1 MTQTAGIRVLI
12 VEDEPSFVEMLQCML
27 ETLAYSVAGVA
38 RNSQEAVEMTQTL
51 RPDIILMDIVL
62 ADDSGIEA
70 ARRIQQICPTP
81 IIVLTAHD
89 EKDLLE
95 QATAAGVA
103 AYLLK
108 PITLRELE
116 NAIMM
121 VLARDNDMRELR
133 RLNAQLQAEIVMRRQ
148 IEEDRARLLAA
159 EREQRLL
166 AEMLTEVALAL
177 TSQTNYEMVLDE
189 ILTQARRIVPFKSA
203 AILRLEGDVLRAVRW
218 QGYGERDAFMANLVL
233 PLRDFPI
240 LAEVVRS
247 QKPYIISNVF
257 QEPQWVLVEE
267 IVWIKS
273 ALFIPICSRQRVL
286 GTLDLDSSRENA
298 FTAADAERLMPLVN
312 AAAIAVENVWL
323 REGLEAEVAAR
334 TAEIVAERDK
344 SEAILRNVG
353 DAIAMLDKNLQIQY
367 VNPAFERLTGYT
379 AEECWGKEIHQ
390 VFKTELPEQHLRAMQ
405 DAYRKGVEWRNE
417 IVIRRKDGRTYEALV
432 VVSPIRGV
440 NGDTVG
446 FVFSHHDISSLK
458 ALTRARD
465 QFITGISHELRTP
478 LSILD
483 LALRKLQHQVP
494 ADMDH
499 SALNVIATQIAHL
512 THFTEDILEMAALD
526 SGKAVS
532 AWKPLL
538 LVPLVT
544 DTVRR
549 YQERVQ
555 AAGLTLTC
563 LPLPAELP
571 VVHGDHSRVAR
582 MLAEIVENALIYTP
596 SGGSIT
602 VGMQTLEHN
611 GRTWLTITVQD
622 TGPGLTP
629 EECERVF
636 ERFFRGR
643 LAESGHVL
651 GAGLGLSIAQEIAHA
666 HGGQITVDSTV
677 GQGATFTIWL
687 PATT

>member
-1 MTQTAGIRVLI
+1 MKKTADIRVLI
-12 VEDEPSFVEMLQCML
+12 VEDEPLVVEMLKNML
-27 ETLAYSVAGVA
+27 EVLLYSVVGVA
-38 RNSQEAVEMTQTL
+38 SSGKEAVEMTQTL
-51 RPDIILMDIVL
+51 RPDVILMDISL
-62 ADDSGIEA
+62 AGDSGIEA
-70 ARRIQQICPTP
+70 AHQIQQLCPTP
-81 IIVLTAHD
+81 IIVLTAHA
-89 EKDLLE
+89 ERDLLE
-95 QATAAGVA
+95 QATAAGVD

-108 PITLRELE
+108 PANLRELE
-116 NAIMM
+116 SAITT
-121 VLARDNDMRELR
+121 VLARENDMRELR
-133 RLNAQLQAEIVMRRQ
+133 RLNVQLQAEIVRRRQ
-148 IEEDRARLLAA
+148 IEEERARLLAA

-166 AEMLTEVALAL
+166 AEMLTEVTLAL
-177 TSQTNYEMVLDE
+177 TSQTDYEMVLDE

-203 AILRLEGDVLRAVRW
+203 AILRLEGDVLRTVRW
-218 QGYGERDAFMANLVL
+218 QGYGEHDAFMANLVL

-257 QEPQWVLVEE
+257 QEPKWVLLEE

-286 GTLDLDSSRENA
+286 GTLDLDSSREDA
-298 FTAADAERLMPLVN
+298 FTAADAERLAPLVN
-312 AAAIAVENVWL
+312 AAAIAIENVQL

-353 DAIAMLDKNLQIQY
+353 DAIAMLDKDLQVQY

-379 AEECWGKEIHQ
+379 AEDCLGKSIHQ
-390 VFKTELPEQHLRAMQ
+390 IFKANLPEPNLQAMQ
-405 DAYRKGVEWRNE
+405 QAYHTAIEWRNE
-417 IVIRRKDGRTYEALV
+417 IVLRRKDGRTYEALAV
-432 VVSPIRGV
+432 ISPIHGV
-440 NGDTVG
+440 NGDAVG

-458 ALTRARD
+458 ALARARS

-478 LSILD
+478 LTVLD
-483 LALRKLQHQVP
+483 LALRKLQHQAP
-494 ADMDH
+494 PEMDRLPLDM
-499 SALNVIATQIAHL
+499 IARQIAQL
-512 THFTEDILEMAALD
+512 THFTEDILEIAALD
-526 SGKAVS
+526 SGKGVS
-532 AWKPLL
+532 AWEPLL
-538 LVPLVT
+538 LIPLVT

-549 YQERVQ
+549 YQERAQ

-563 LPLPAELP
+563 LPMASDLP

-582 MLAEIVENALIYTP
+582 MLAEIVENAIIYTP

-602 VGMQTLEHN
+602 VEMQTRERDGH
-611 GRTWLTITVQD
+611 TWFIIAVRD

-629 EECERVF
+629 EECERAF

-666 HGGQITVDSTV
+666 HGGEITIDSTV
-677 GQGATFTIWL
+677 GEGATFTIWL
-687 PATT
+687 PVTV